1 LHGVLPKCAAKAGRL
16 FWDIRCNAPI
26 ADIRAFADVAAAA
39 TALRYR
45 GGKQIDRVPHHL
57 PKVLAKIRSDCKR
70 TTLKS

>member
-1 LHGVLPKCAAKAGRL
+1 M
-16 FWDIRCNAPI
+16 
-26 ADIRAFADVAAAA
+26 ADIRSFADVAAAA